1 MEICSRKYKNGVLL
15 LVIAQAGTCYVEG
28 LQISNIFPFFANFI
42 YIIAINVSIVH
53 NMGLL
58 KRILEGGDENVI
70 LGCTKIT
77 ALAAKANTSL
87 KEVVKKKGSIEKI
100 KEIEKQ
106 SDNVAFELASKVTSG
121 GIAQNLIDDILAL
134 IDKEDNIVD
143 SIYNFAREFKRY
155 NIPNEKIRKTI
166 EQRAYDL
173 LCIGDLAIQELD
185 AILRL
190 DTLEKIK
197 EVRSK
202 IEENEEKGD
211 EIKDGMLDFAYSS
224 ESNFKD
230 FYHTL
235 QIAHT
240 ADDILDNCEDA
251 SDVYLNIMSSIVT

>member
-134 IDKEDNIVD
+134 IDKEDNIV
-143 SIYNFAREFKRY
+143 ERY